1 MHGTRRPGSLARA
14 RIALA
19 LAALAGVVV
28 GPALA
33 GAAEIT
39 ALPRGGTSILPEHR
53 VVALFGAPQSP
64 ALGALGIGTPA
75 QAARRLERQ
84 AAPYA
89 RLAAR
94 PVLPAMELIATIAT
108 AEPGADGLYPSRQ
121 PASVVRRY
129 LAAARRARALLILD
143 VQPGRAGILAEARA
157 LAPFLRHPHVGLAID
172 PEWAMGPGQ
181 VPGATIGSVDADE
194 VNRVSD
200 WLAALV
206 RRQRLPEKL
215 LVVHQF
221 TDAMIGRRARLRSR
235 PGVELVV
242 TADGVGAPAQK
253 VATYRRVSRAR
264 GSWASG
270 FKLFYEED
278 AGLMSPRAV
287 LGLRPRP
294 DLVIYE

>member
-1 MHGTRRPGSLARA
+1 MHGAPRPGSLACA
-14 RIALA
+14 LVALA
-19 LAALAGVVV
+19 VALAG
-28 GPALA
+28 GALGSVPA
-33 GAAEIT
+33 GAGEAT
-39 ALPRGGTSILPEHR
+39 TLPRGGTSILPEHR
-53 VVALFGAPQSP
+53 VIALFGAPQSP

-89 RLAAR
+89 RLARR
-94 PVLPAMELIATIAT
+94 PVLPAMQLIATIAT
-108 AEPGADGLYPSRQ
+108 AEPGADGLYRSRQ
-121 PASVVRRY
+121 PASVIRRY

-157 LAPFLRHPHVGLAID
+157 LAPYLRHPHVGLAID

-194 VNRVSD
+194 VNRVAE
-200 WLAALV
+200 WLGALV
-206 RRQRLPEKL
+206 RRERLPEKL

-221 TDAMIGRRARLRSR
+221 TDAMIGRRALLRSR

-242 TADGVGAPAQK
+242 TADGVGAAELK
-253 VATYRRVSRAR
+253 RATYRRVTR
-264 GSWASG
+264 GRGDWAVG
-270 FKLFYEED
+270 FKLFYQED
-278 AGLMSPRAV
+278 PGLMAPRAV
-287 LGLRPRP
+287 LALRPRP